1 MYLFCFQDIN
11 SIRASKLEKADIL
24 EMTVSHLHN
33 LHNTL
38 RQLSLSHDIGNL
50 RVDDR
55 TVPVRTI
62 DKDDSMDSFLSESDS
77 SMCKSTSMSIL
88 NNTSISHQSRHS
100 SSSNSLHLFKSTFH
114 ANVLTPSNRL
124 ETSAKART
132 LFRNDHLSS
141 NLKLNDSHDYMSE
154 AKRQAVTCL
163 DLSEVNE
170 SLCEK
175 QLPDMDVDSYA
186 SHRPCLDQNKY
197 LRQVRNDAQLVED
210 NVSKCN
216 DKSLFKSPTPSK
228 IYTRTRILPN
238 GDLVFILPPTLTTS
252 DLHGVSCEDLSTQPN
267 MWRPW

>member
-1 MYLFCFQDIN
+1 
-11 SIRASKLEKADIL
+11 
-24 EMTVSHLHN
+24 
-33 LHNTL
+33 
-38 RQLSLSHDIGNL
+38 
-50 RVDDR
+50 
-55 TVPVRTI
+55 
-62 DKDDSMDSFLSESDS
+62 MDSFLSESDS

-88 NNTSISHQSRHS
+88 NNTSISHQSRQS

-210 NVSKCN
+210 NVSKCRDVLPVPKN
-216 DKSLFKSPTPSK
+216 VPPDMDVDSYASHRPCLDQNKYLRQVRNDAQLVEDNVSKCSDKSLFKSPTPRK